1 MKRSLINTTHFSI
14 KLRPPGFMFY
24 RLHPELQPDWSR
36 GGLFKKK
43 KRARNKIT
51 QCFPKKMKKEK
62 KLPIS

>member
-1 MKRSLINTTHFSI
+1 MKRSLITTTHFSI

-43 KRARNKIT
+43 KGPEIKSPSA
-51 QCFPKKMKKEK
+51 FPKR
-62 KLPIS
+62 